1 MRNMSSHLATNMCV
15 DLKKIVAK
23 REKEI
28 LIAQRKS
35 ILTSYDNIITW
46 LNLFA
51 HEGQIPTNATY
62 AEAVDAYEMGKEVIE
77 CLARSM
83 KR

>member
-1 MRNMSSHLATNMCV
+1 MRRF
-15 DLKKIVAK
+15 KRRVAK
-23 REKEI
+23 REQEI
-28 LIAQRKS
+28 LRARKKS

-46 LNLFA
+46 RHLFA

-62 AEAVDAYEMGKEVIE
+62 TEAVDAYETGKEVIE
-77 CLARSM
+77 CLASSM